1 MGFLSKIKNAV
12 VDRAGNEAAKKIR
25 GDQSP
30 VSQSY
35 PSYSPPPQAPPE
47 PKYDPEFE
55 ARKAAHER
63 EMEEQSMALQKQAMQ
78 FSSQMMQSQVK
89 LMEESTKALENYN
102 KENEKK

>member
-1 MGFLSKIKNAV
+1 MGFLNKIKNAV
-12 VDRAGNEAAKKIR
+12 MDRAGDEAAKKIR
-25 GDQSP
+25 GNQTAI
-30 VSQSY
+30 SQT
-35 PSYSPPPQAPPE
+35 SYSPPTQAPPM

-78 FSSQMMQSQVK
+78 YSSQMMQTQVK

-102 KENEKK
+102 KENNKK